1 MDSDGSWFHLTG
13 GMREGAMELLTTSL
27 DAGGY
32 RKRMRFAD
40 ITPASFR
47 WTWARSRNVDW
58 EDLWEIAYLRTG

>member
-1 MDSDGSWFHLTG
+1 
-13 GMREGAMELLTTSL
+13 MREGAMELLTTSL